1 MLDIDGIRIDKATQ
15 VTVDALAE
23 FGDNV
28 RACARDLGKENFLV
42 TGEIT
47 GGDTFG
53 SIYLGRGREP
63 EQRPTNITEA
73 LLLTTNSTDV
83 FLRDS
88 GKNALDSATFHY
100 SIYRHLTRL
109 LGMDGNLTVPYDTPD
124 NFLDTWNTFLTTND
138 FVNPNTNMFDP
149 RHMFGVTNQDVFRWP
164 AIKDGI
170 HKMLLGSFI
179 TTLELPGI
187 PLLLW
192 GEEQAFYV
200 LDSTASNYIFG
211 RSPMSSAIAWQNH
224 GCYQLGSS
232 QYNNFPIDLAA
243 NGCHDDQLSLDH
255 RDSSHPIHNIM
266 KSMYRLRREYPV
278 LNDGYFLQQLSNNTH
293 LIFLPG
299 SSGTATEVGVWSVL
313 RDQYPGVQNLT
324 GTTQVQPVWLVY
336 QNDGQA
342 IDYKFDCGSNDTALI
357 SPFAENT
364 TVKNL
369 LAPYDEFTLK
379 RGPKQLFLD
388 GSQDF
393 NGCVDNLRLDP
404 WDFKAYVPKENWVA
418 PTPVI
423 TKFLPGHDARL
434 LASPDG
440 NNTVDI
446 GFKFSHEMDCDS
458 ISRNL
463 VIASTTDGKSVAS
476 IDPGSIVCGQEN
488 DTDPNLYV
496 AQIESTWEWSAK
508 LVNVENG
515 VHVLTIQNASTA
527 DGSAVTE
534 SVDHF
539 MFRIGNA
546 DNPVVFP
553 RTANYSSEVLTKDA
567 AGSLIISHKASGADK
582 WRYSTNW
589 GSSWSPW
596 TDYTGENSTIVK
608 QPWSGTKRQ
617 KWSGEH
623 VILQYW
629 SRATGSSSHIQHGDA
644 EKQATPRRFPHL
656 FAHGSFNQFGFDAG
670 LTSAFQ
676 LHDGLWKFHLITEW
690 PAQIQINVWGINP
703 DGQPDQSFVY
713 GDLDNDTVLDRSTP
727 GLLGGNMLN
736 LTQLPPSPFLAYRVE
751 VEDATMKFNLIPAG
765 SRIVQIIIF
774 VLLWSISVLTGA
786 VSIWTYM
793 GAFYKVKFNTSGI
806 VQKTKIFLPFNF
818 RRKFQKLDDHDTG
831 IMLHPTQLSETQF
844 ASTTVVPTIRLNN
857 SRRTVLIAT
866 MEYVSNISTS
876 ALTRY

>member
-1 MLDIDGIRIDKATQ
+1 MLDIDGFRIDKATQ
-15 VTVDALAE
+15 VTVDALAD

-28 RACARDLGKENFLV
+28 RSCARSLGKENFLV

-73 LLLTTNSTDV
+73 LLLTTDSSDV

-88 GKNALDSATFHY
+88 GKNALDSAAFHY
-100 SIYRHLTRL
+100 SVYRRLTRF
-109 LGMDGNLTVPYDTPD
+109 LGMDGNITIPYDTPD
-124 NFLDTWNTFLTTND
+124 NFVDTWNTFLTTND
-138 FVNPNTNMFDP
+138 LVNPNTDMFDA
-149 RHMFGVTNQDVFRWP
+149 RHMYGVTNQDVFRWP

-170 HKMLLGSFI
+170 SKMLLGQFI

-224 GCYQLGSS
+224 GCYHLGST
-232 QYNNFPIDLAA
+232 QYYDFPVDLAT
-243 NGCHDDQLSLDH
+243 NGCHDDQISLDH
-255 RDSSHPIHNIM
+255 RDSSHPIHNII

-278 LNDGYFLQQLSNNTH
+278 LNDGYLLQQLSNNTH
-293 LIFLPG
+293 LTFLPG
-299 SSGTATEVGVWSVL
+299 SNGTATEVGVWSIL

-324 GTTQVQPVWLVY
+324 VTTPVQPVWLVY
-336 QNDGQA
+336 QNDEQVV
-342 IDYKFDCGSNDTALI
+342 DYEFDCGSNATALI
-357 SPFAENT
+357 APFAENT

-379 RGPKQLFLD
+379 RGPKKLFLN

-393 NGCVDNLRLDP
+393 NGCVDTIRLDP
-404 WDFKAYVPKENWVA
+404 WAFKAYVPKESWVSPA
-418 PTPVI
+418 PVI
-423 TKFLPGHDARL
+423 TKFSPGHDARL

-446 GFKFSHEMDCDS
+446 VFEFSHEMDCGS
-458 ISRNL
+458 ISMSL
-463 VIASTTDGKSVAS
+463 AITSTTDDNSVPS
-476 IDPGSIVCGQEN
+476 IDPGSIVCGQKN
-488 DTDPNLYV
+488 DPAPNIYV
-496 AQIESTWEWSAK
+496 AQVESTWAWSAK
-508 LVNVENG
+508 LINVQNG
-515 VHVLTIQNASTA
+515 VHTITVQNASTA
-527 DGSAVTE
+527 DGSAVTD

-539 MFRIGNA
+539 MFRIGNS

-553 RTANYSSEVLTKDA
+553 RTANYSSEVLIKDA
-567 AGSLIISHKASGADK
+567 NGSLQVYHKASGADK

-589 GSSWSPW
+589 GSSWSLW

-617 KWSGEH
+617 EWSGDH

-629 SRATGSSSHIQHGDA
+629 SRAAGSSSHIQHGDA
-644 EKQATPRRFPHL
+644 EKQTTPRRFPHL

-670 LTSAFQ
+670 LNSAFELQ
-676 LHDGLWKFHLITEW
+676 DGLWKFHLMTEW

-727 GLLGGNMLN
+727 GLLGENMVN

-751 VEDATMKFNLIPAG
+751 LDDAIMKFNLVPAG
-765 SRIVQIIIF
+765 SRIVQIIVF
-774 VLLWSISVLTGA
+774 ALLWSVSVLTGII
-786 VSIWTYM
+786 SIQTYM
-793 GAFYKVKFNTSGI
+793 GAFYRVKFNASGI
-806 VQKTKIFLPFNF
+806 IYKTGIVLPFNF
-818 RRKFQKLDDHDTG
+818 RRKFEKLDDRDKEM
-831 IMLHPTQLSETQF
+831 ILHPTQLPESRITSKT
-844 ASTTVVPTIRLNN
+844 AVPTIQLN
-857 SRRTVLIAT
+857 SSKRTVLIAT
-866 MEYVSNISTS
+866 MEYVSNSSPNESTS
-876 ALTRY
+876 Y